1 MTLLTAAAEGE
12 AKNRTQVALAAG
24 LAFGYPLPGGRR
36 RDVLRGVD
44 LSILAGELVA
54 LIGTNGSGKTTLLRL
69 FAGTLRPDAGE
80 LMLFGRQAGGWSRM
94 ELARRVAVL
103 PQSLELPTGFRVGEL
118 VTMGRLPHS
127 RSLFGATREDEEA
140 VERALRD
147 ADARDLASRYAE
159 ELSGGE
165 RQRVLVA
172 MALAQEPQLLL
183 LDEPTLHLDLAHQ
196 LNLLETIG
204 RLRRERGI
212 AVVAVL
218 HDLTLASVAPRVAVL
233 DAGRVVADGHPDEVL
248 SEELVRRVFGVAVEG
263 LRDSGGRRRLVPS
276 IQPQDSAGPRAG

>member
-44 LSILAGELVA
+44 LSILASELVA

-172 MALAQEPQLLL
+172 MALGQEPQLLL

-248 SEELVRRVFGVAVEG
+248 SEELVPRVFGVAVEG

-276 IQPQDSAGPRAG
+276 VQPQDSAGPRAG